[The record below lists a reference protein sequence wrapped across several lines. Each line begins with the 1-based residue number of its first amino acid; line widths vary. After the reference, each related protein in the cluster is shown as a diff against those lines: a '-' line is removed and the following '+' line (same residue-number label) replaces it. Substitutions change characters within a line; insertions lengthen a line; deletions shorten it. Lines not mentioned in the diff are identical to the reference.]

1 MDEHTW
7 TAWATCYLHACNG
20 LSECYALLYF
30 PVVSFLGGIRKGPWA
45 ALWDMAWW
53 MVGASV
59 LVPPALWCEHLTLGC
74 SVHTYPWRLG
84 QPEVICRTCCSDLFC
99 FALLLSARAQVPLSL
114 SLQPHNNFALDMYAM
129 QCSFRGGCNII
140 CVRIKACLVHVF
152 LIMNGRGQSFIFIW
166 DKN

>member
-20 LSECYALLYF
+20 LSQCYALLYF

-45 ALWDMAWW
+45 ALWDIRHG
-53 MVGASV
+53 MVDGGCIGA
-59 LVPPALWCEHLTLGC
+59 C
-74 SVHTYPWRLG
+74 STGPVMWASHAGVQFTRTLG

-114 SLQPHNNFALDMYAM
+114 SLSSHTRILHLICM
-129 QCSFRGGCNII
+129 QCSFRGCNII
-140 CVRIKACLVHVF
+140 CMRIKACLVHVF